1 MKELFKKQLE
11 NDVVVTEEILDK
23 IKIKKYKNGDDV
35 KVGDKV
41 LYALLTDMSE
51 EMIKARLYSSDAP
64 MERSQEPQP
73 ISLELITLNEG
84 QFGLYTY
91 DERLQDKSGLE
102 SGKGLPIIRL
112 KQ

>member
-11 NDVVVTEEILDK
+11 NDVVVTEEILD
-23 IKIKKYKNGDDV
+23 N
-35 KVGDKV
+35 
-41 LYALLTDMSE
+41 
-51 EMIKARLYSSDAP
+51 SSDAP